1 MGILNIKISLAI
13 VACTLAGVE
22 CGAAPPEAYWGGF
35 AFKGSAANVGKR
47 YPVFHR
53 LLTNDVGNGAI
64 YGGDIQAYFRDWFQ
78 SKSRDMTGVVLKVG
92 LADIEKTSLSLSF
105 AVTEE
110 TIMVERLSSNFKVN
124 IQLGFEVV
132 LLDFEKLKVV
142 SSTPILI
149 EFRDASDKEPDD
161 QYLAEKIASMTFG
174 ENSQLSKA
182 LESKMIQIK
191 PMAATRGSTL
201 RVLSTSI
208 SEAAREHLPGYMLE
222 ELGANLNSAQIV
234 LGQTFSY
241 MLNDRAGIA
250 LLPFIKDS
258 ANARMALV
266 FMDGSVVNF
275 TVPRPSFAIDLDLK
289 GFKKVR
295 VKETRAEAL
304 WIYGAFLNIRVYDP
318 DLTTEYINTTYK
330 HGIQK
335 VIPATQT
342 QVDEFPVFNEALKG
356 AILKAISG
364 MQADEK
370 TKKVVIANC
379 RI

>member
-1 MGILNIKISLAI
+1 
-13 VACTLAGVE
+13 
-22 CGAAPPEAYWGGF
+22 
-35 AFKGSAANVGKR
+35 
-47 YPVFHR
+47 
-53 LLTNDVGNGAI
+53 
-64 YGGDIQAYFRDWFQ
+64 
-78 SKSRDMTGVVLKVG
+78 
-92 LADIEKTSLSLSF
+92 
-105 AVTEE
+105 EE
-110 TIMVERLSSNFKVN
+110 TVMVERLGSNFKVN
-124 IQLGFEVV
+124 IQLGFEAV
-132 LLDFEKLKVV
+132 LLDFEKLQVV

-149 EFRDASDKEPDD
+149 EFRDATDKEPDD
-161 QYLAEKIASMTFG
+161 QYLSEKIALMTFG

-182 LESKMIQIK
+182 LESKIIQIK
-191 PMAATRGSTL
+191 PLAAAQLSTL

-208 SEAAREHLPGYMLE
+208 SDVAKEYLPAYMLGGLE
-222 ELGANLNSAQIV
+222 AELNSAQIV

-266 FMDGSVVNF
+266 FIDGSVVNF

-295 VKETRAEAL
+295 VKETRAESL

-318 DLTTEYINTTYK
+318 DLNTDYMNTTYK

-342 QVDEFPVFNEALKG
+342 RVDEFPVFNEALKG

-364 MQADEK
+364 MQADER
-370 TKKVVIANC
+370 TRKVVIENC
-379 RI
+379 KI